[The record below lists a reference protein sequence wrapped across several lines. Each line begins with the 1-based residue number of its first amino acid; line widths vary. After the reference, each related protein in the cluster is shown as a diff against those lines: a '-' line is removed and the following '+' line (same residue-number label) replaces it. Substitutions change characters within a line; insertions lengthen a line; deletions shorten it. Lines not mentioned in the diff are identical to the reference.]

1 MKIYHLD
8 IRSEGDSRFDMHFFY
23 THDNDAKSYQDLQVD
38 YCNAYDSVIEK
49 NDDFH
54 LDDILEKIESM
65 GWKPISANVQTAS
78 VRF

>member
-8 IRSEGDSRFDMHFFY
+8 IRSESDSRFDMHFFY
-23 THDNDAKSYQDLQVD
+23 THDNDAKSYQDLQTD
-38 YCNAYDSVIEK
+38 YCNAYD
-49 NDDFH
+49 
-54 LDDILEKIESM
+54 LDDILEKIEAM